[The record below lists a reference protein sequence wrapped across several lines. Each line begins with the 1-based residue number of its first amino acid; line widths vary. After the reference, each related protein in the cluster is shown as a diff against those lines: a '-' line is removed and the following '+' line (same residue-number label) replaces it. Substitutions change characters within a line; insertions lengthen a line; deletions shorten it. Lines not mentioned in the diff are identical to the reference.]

1 MTQWWIILVDKHLMV
16 KQFVLQRLRGRKTS
30 PVAGES
36 EEEAIPLQANNNL
49 KVTGHPK
56 ARSALPNKNL
66 VTGHSVLSGT
76 G

>member
-1 MTQWWIILVDKHLMV
+1 MTQWWIILVDTHLMV

-49 KVTGHPK
+49 KVTGYRPS
-56 ARSALPNKNL
+56 RYRLTTTSR
-66 VTGHSVLSGT
+66 
-76 G
+76 